1 MIGGNMRN
9 FVKIGAALAAS
20 LLILASCGGEN
31 DVKTTS
37 GVGTTAAPS
46 ASQSDDGMF
55 SDLHKTVD
63 AVRGYYGDTV
73 KFVFSEDE
81 YSDEVLEYTYG
92 IYDERFTSA
101 VDSFVL
107 SECDGMRADTFAV
120 VRFKSGTDAS
130 VIKDAAKV
138 MEDTYIAALKSK
150 LSAYNPDE
158 FAASDKYILK
168 TYDNA
173 LMMVISSEHGSE
185 IAAAA
190 EK

>member
-1 MIGGNMRN
+1 MRN

-31 DVKTTS
+31 DAKTTS